1 MSLGLQSF
9 DKKNNILVRLKN
21 TASHTK
27 QGRGQYS
34 SLFPCLMDLRKV
46 SKRKEIP
53 RRLFPVNFLV
63 FNVMACPG
71 PSLWLVV
78 VYMRV

>member
-1 MSLGLQSF
+1 MSLGLQDF
-9 DKKNNILVRLKN
+9 DKKNDILVHLKN

-27 QGRGQYS
+27 QGGGQNS
-34 SLFPCLMDLRKV
+34 SLFSCLMDSRKV

-53 RRLFPVNFLV
+53 RGLFPVNFQV

-71 PSLWLVV
+71 PSLWFMVV
-78 VYMRV
+78 VMYI